1 MKLTNYVVIYALL
14 QKTLEEFVKAVASTF
29 NLSVQ
34 VLTSSMAQLNRTGE
48 GATPEIKA
56 MLGNAYEYFDQARY
70 AAQPMVEKLRILVG
84 TRALRSAGQINETT
98 HEESDLLNAIVSG
111 CHVNHLKKFTWTTI
125 FMNVFVYQSRCRCC

>member
-1 MKLTNYVVIYALL
+1 MSIVIYALL

-48 GATPEIKA
+48 GATPEVKA
-56 MLGNAYEYFDQARY
+56 MLGIAYEYFDQARY

-84 TRALRSAGQINETT
+84 TRALLRSATGQITGPRQ
-98 HEESDLLNAIVSG
+98 EESDLLNAIVSG
-111 CHVNHLKKFTWTTI
+111 RHVNHKKSTWTTI
-125 FMNVFVYQSRCRCC
+125 IMNIFVYQSRCRCC